1 MKNRDITNQLVHITY
16 RTHGSI
22 SNKDLNKL
30 DNDYQRDKSII
41 FSRYKVKE
49 RLPGKIHNLTFHHE
63 LETLHLNHYQEYE
76 RLLHQTGRRSY
87 FLESDE
93 AKQII
98 IDSWQFI
105 AQQKDLILYA
115 ICVMSNHVHVL
126 LRARKEDDIHDF
138 DKLLGDHKRWVANQ
152 LNKLVGATGR
162 RVFSS
167 KDFDRD
173 VRPGRF
179 ASVLLYILKNPLKAG
194 ITTDWLSFPGNWFD
208 PRLEDEFIQPYRI
221 GLAA

>member
-1 MKNRDITNQLVHITY
+1 MIHRDITSQLVHITY

-22 SNKDLNKL
+22 SSKDLVKVEQQ
-30 DNDYQRDKSII
+30 YQQDRAAI
-41 FSRYKVKE
+41 FSKYPEKDRI
-49 RLPGKIHNLTFHHE
+49 PGGRQHLAFQSE
-63 LETLHLNHYQEYE
+63 LEQLHLQHYLTYE
-76 RLLHQTGRRSY
+76 RFLDGTGRRGY
-87 FLESDE
+87 YLEDE
-93 AKQII
+93 AAKQIV
-98 IDSWQFI
+98 IDSWHHI
-105 AQQKDLILYA
+105 AKRDNLIIYA

-126 LRARKEDDIHDF
+126 LLARKEDDIHDF